1 MVTRSVTVRIQQV
14 EVNNQ
19 VHPNDQQM
27 NSLIEPGHEKPIY
40 MVNLLKFKEKT
51 EYPDGRET
59 DLSGAQVFAIYG
71 EAVARILM
79 GLGGG
84 PMFSASVKGLWLGEV
99 EELWD
104 AVVIAMY
111 PNRKTMHEMLSSA
124 EYQEVAI
131 HRTAG
136 LAGQLNIETTD
147 PGGLWLV
154 QQGAR

>member
-1 MVTRSVTVRIQQV
+1 M

-27 NSLIEPGHEKPIY
+27 NSLIEPGHDNPIY
-40 MVNLLKFKEKT
+40 MVNLLKFKEKA
-51 EYPDGRET
+51 EYPDGRVT
-59 DLSGAQVFAIYG
+59 DLTGAQAFAIYG

-84 PMFSASVKGLWLGEV
+84 PMFSASVESLWLGEV

-111 PNRKTMHEMLSSA
+111 PNRKAMYDMLASP

-136 LAGQLNIETTD
+136 LAGQLNIETTS
-147 PGGLWLV
+147 PVGLWPI
-154 QQGAR
+154 QQGAS